1 MRDHGFST
9 DDPVLN
15 ADGTVD
21 LAALKQDI
29 DQDPKSGSKDLYSR
43 RALENCV
50 PLLEGATFVRKES
63 IEDNIKLQD
72 DLLNLTQCLRDNGLN
87 VPDPD
92 FTSGTRESMKAV
104 YLGLKKTLRVQKAF
118 DNCTEATFGTKK

>member
-1 MRDHGFST
+1 M
-9 DDPVLN
+9 N

-63 IEDNIKLQD
+63 IEDNVKLQD
-72 DLLNLTQCLRDNGLN
+72 DLLNLTQCLRDNELN

-92 FTSGTRESMKAV
+92 FTRGTRESMKAV